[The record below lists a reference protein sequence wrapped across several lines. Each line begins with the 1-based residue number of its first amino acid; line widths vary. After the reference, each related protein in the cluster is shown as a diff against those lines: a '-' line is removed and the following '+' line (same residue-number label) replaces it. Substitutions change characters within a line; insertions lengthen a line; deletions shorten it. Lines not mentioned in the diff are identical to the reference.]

1 MTLSGL
7 FELAVGRLMYVDS
20 PRTSSKVIDQ
30 KKFQKALDYMDLLMS
45 DGKNLPVPADEDGK
59 EERLKKYL

>member
-1 MTLSGL
+1 M
-7 FELAVGRLMYVDS
+7 RCK
-20 PRTSSKVIDQ
+20 TSNKVIDR
-30 KKFQKALDYMDLLMS
+30 KEFQKALDYMDLLMS